1 MYAYIKGEI
10 VDLSEDNVVIECN
23 DIGYNIHVPASM
35 IARLPGVGST
45 VKIYTYTSVKED
57 SFNLFGFLSKDE
69 LEMFKLLITV
79 SGIGPKG
86 ALSIISEMG
95 VNELRLAIISG
106 DSKTISKAPGIGKKS
121 AERIIIDLRNKVDIV
136 SEQDNENV
144 PIMNAFTNSDA
155 KNDAIEALTS
165 LGYSPTEALKAV
177 RQLNITDEMDS
188 GMILKQALKII
199 GM

>member
-1 MYAYIKGEI
+1 M
-10 VDLSEDNVVIECN
+10 
-23 DIGYNIHVPASM
+23 PASM

>member
-1 MYAYIKGEI
+1 M
-10 VDLSEDNVVIECN
+10 
-23 DIGYNIHVPASM
+23 
-35 IARLPGVGST
+35 
-45 VKIYTYTSVKED
+45 
-57 SFNLFGFLSKDE
+57 
-69 LEMFKLLITV
+69 
-79 SGIGPKG
+79 
-86 ALSIISEMG
+86 
-95 VNELRLAIISG
+95 NELRLAIISG

>member
-23 DIGYNIHVPASM
+23 NIGYNIHVPASM

-155 KNDAIEALTS
+155 KNDAINSANNT
-165 LGYSPTEALKAV
+165 
-177 RQLNITDEMDS
+177 
-188 GMILKQALKII
+188 
-199 GM
+199 